1 VSDSR
6 SESAS
11 LENEAGD
18 KPDPDVSGSAMSLGH
33 DELENVAGR
42 IGHELSVLDAG
53 LRYHGSGDDLV
64 RHDLDDP
71 DVFCAVRLELQIG
84 WCAITQVHG
93 AARLRLSAIAG
104 GLRMKR

>member
-1 VSDSR
+1 
-6 SESAS
+6 
-11 LENEAGD
+11 
-18 KPDPDVSGSAMSLGH
+18 MSLGH

-53 LRYHGSGDDLV
+53 LRYHGDDLV
-64 RHDLDDP
+64 RPDLDDP
-71 DVFCAVRLELQIG
+71 DLFCAVRLKLEIG